1 MIDFPRS
8 LFTRK
13 SQPWYPHRYHRYHGG
28 FVGTPGQAYHVRFT
42 LEAACTVEH
51 HASGATAELFLG
63 APCRTEYTIASRNL
77 FQVPSGEY
85 RMAFSRTAKLHLAK
99 GPSTEPE
106 PVSTEPLGTGYQD
119 HTIDIRAFAHATRHT
134 DATAVVEATLRHD
147 LLNAQ
152 SRYVRDGFTVTVEYP
167 VNLINLNEDDA
178 EFQVCTGPVLLPDL
192 ATWDGRQPARVFLA
206 HAAFS
211 AFDHV
216 EFILRRQVEAAPEER
231 RWLDRPRGRDRFE
244 LIDPAVA
251 PPGQPLRRPRPYAF
265 NETWE
270 LAAEN
275 AILAAAN
282 DAPRR

>member
-1 MIDFPRS
+1 MRRAGLERRRVELRAGYAFGVLGDP
-8 LFTRK
+8 FTA
-13 SQPWYPHRYHRYHGG
+13 
-28 FVGTPGQAYHVRFT
+28 TPEAVLDRAGAAGVPPALAARARRGAEGVRP
-42 LEAACTVEH
+42 LAGWEAARARKRPPPPRNTRLT
-51 HASGATAELFLG
+51 GAAE
-63 APCRTEYTIASRNL
+63 
-77 FQVPSGEY
+77 
-85 RMAFSRTAKLHLAK
+85 
-99 GPSTEPE
+99 
-106 PVSTEPLGTGYQD
+106 
-119 HTIDIRAFAHATRHT
+119 
-134 DATAVVEATLRHD
+134 VVEATLRHD

-152 SRYVRDGFTVTVEYP
+152 SRYVSDGFTVTVEYP
-167 VNLINLNEDDA
+167 VNLINLNEEDT

-244 LIDPAVA
+244 LIDPSVA
-251 PPGQPLRRPRPYAF
+251 PPGHPLRRPRPYAF

>member
-13 SQPWYPHRYHRYHGG
+13 SQPWYPHRYYRYHGG

-42 LEAACTVEH
+42 LEAACTVKH
-51 HASGATAELFLG
+51 HASGTTAELFLG
-63 APCRTEYTIASRNL
+63 APCRTEYTIATRNL

-106 PVSTEPLGTGYQD
+106 PASTEPLGTGYQD
-119 HTIDIRAFAHATRHT
+119 HTIDIRAFAHATRLT

-167 VNLINLNEDDA
+167 VNLINLNEEDT

-211 AFDHV
+211 AFDHG

-244 LIDPAVA
+244 LIDPSVA
-251 PPGQPLRRPRPYAF
+251 PPGHPLRRPRPYAF